1 MPTGL
6 DLPRLDELLARAQNR
21 NSEAENELFDYVL
34 KRFDAIVRHTYRLP
48 PRADFSGSDVVQ
60 EACLRLL
67 ERLRNE
73 SSKLFAD
80 ARSFLVMS
88 AKHLRWAMLDLLRG
102 PKHQHLESLIR
113 PDESQPHCEPSAATR
128 TTPEQLELWTKFH
141 ELIDQPGLLTEE
153 EHQTVSLRWYHGL
166 SQEEIANKL
175 EVSVR
180 SVKRYWHSAKEKLQR
195 AGLALRLLG

>member
-34 KRFDAIVRHTYRLP
+34 KRFDAIVRHTHRLP

-141 ELIDQPGLLTEE
+141 ELID
-153 EHQTVSLRWYHGL
+153 RHGL
-166 SQEEIANKL
+166 ADRRGTPNSVPALVSRIVSGGDSQQ
-175 EVSVR
+175 VGS
-180 SVKRYWHSAKEKLQR
+180 KRPQCQTL
-195 AGLALRLLG
+195 LALG